1 MTELTTP
8 EPTSASTASA
18 STTSAFTTETT
29 GPPRASRRGFL
40 LGAGAVGAGLV
51 AAGSGAPSASAI
63 SANAT
68 SASAAPTRSRTRRGG
83 YVWLAGDHHLHSQY
97 SNDAMYRID
106 DQAARAVAGGL
117 DWMVV
122 TDHGNSSFAA
132 HSIAPQRRD
141 ILAARERHGAHLLIF
156 NGLEWNIP
164 GAEHTTFMMAPGAGE
179 ARELQKL
186 VERYDALVV
195 GARDGT
201 PENEAL
207 AIAALK
213 HIAATVRSGR
223 LADALVLPNHPARK
237 GIDSPAE
244 LRAWQD
250 AAPDIVIGF
259 EGAPGHQAAGL
270 PAPGMARGRG
280 LYDGGPG
287 QFSFPG
293 YPAESYRTWGGF
305 DWMTAT
311 VGGVWDSLL
320 SEGRR
325 WWITTTSDGH
335 QGCGDWVKNPV
346 DPLDQTGYDTVP
358 YNEDG
363 DTFQSTGVY
372 PPPVGAGRP
381 VAEYSSFPPGAYNK
395 TWVGAE
401 DFSHRAVMDAMRA
414 GRMWVCFGDLVAGL
428 DVQLRTKPGT
438 EHGAKAWG
446 GRRRATLGEELVVTA
461 GSEVELVV
469 TIELAQSVNYAGLLP
484 ELARVDLIRGAVT
497 GPSADP
503 DALYAPD
510 TRVVHSWDTAG
521 RSGSVTLTHSFV
533 AERDGYVRLRGTDG
547 RRSQPGYLGVDVDP
561 AGPAQDVPGEVNP
574 WDDLWFYT
582 NPVFL
587 TVR

>member
-1 MTELTTP
+1 MNAHP
-8 EPTSASTASA
+8 AAEPT
-18 STTSAFTTETT
+18 
-29 GPPRASRRGFL
+29 GPLDASRRGFL
-40 LGAGAVGAGLV
+40 LGAGAAGAGLV
-51 AAGSGAPSASAI
+51 AAGANAAPAS
-63 SANAT
+63 AT
-68 SASAAPTRSRTRRGG
+68 SASAGPAGPASTAGPGRSRSRRGG

-106 DQAARAVAGGL
+106 DQAVRAVAGGL

-122 TDHGNSSFAA
+122 TDHGNASFAA
-132 HSIAPQRRD
+132 HSITPQRQD
-141 ILAARERHGAHLLIF
+141 ILAARDRHRDDLLIF

-164 GAEHTTFMMAPGAGE
+164 GAEHTTFMMAPGA
-179 ARELQKL
+179 REPEVLQEL
-186 VERYDALVV
+186 VNRYDALVV

-207 AIAALK
+207 AIEALE

-250 AAPDIVIGF
+250 AAPDVVIGF

-280 LYDGGPG
+280 LYDGGRG
-287 QFSFPG
+287 TYSFPG
-293 YPAESYRTWGGF
+293 YPEESYRTWGGF

-346 DPLDQTGYDTVP
+346 DPLDQTGYDTIP
-358 YNEDG
+358 YNEAG
-363 DTFQSTGVY
+363 DTFQTTGVY

-381 VAEYSSFPPGAYNK
+381 VAEYSSFPPGVYNK
-395 TWVGAE
+395 TWVGAK

-414 GRMWVCFGDLVAGL
+414 GRMWVSFGDLIAGL
-428 DVQLRTKPGT
+428 DVRLEARTR
-438 EHGAKAWG
+438 G
-446 GRRRATLGEELVVTA
+446 GRRRATLGEELVVDA
-461 GSEVELVV
+461 GTQVRLVV
-469 TIELAQSVNYAGLLP
+469 TIDLAYGANYAGLVP
-484 ELARVDLIRGAVT
+484 ELARVDLIQGKVT
-497 GPSADP
+497 GPVTDP
-503 DALYAPD
+503 NTLYAPG
-510 TRVVHSWDTAG
+510 TKVVRSWDTDG
-521 RSGSVTLTHSFV
+521 RTGTATLTHTFV
-533 AERDGYVRLRGTDG
+533 AESDGYVRLRGTDG
-547 RRSQPGYLGVDVDP
+547 KRSQPGYLGADVDP
-561 AGPAQDVPGEVNP
+561 AGPAQDVLGGVDP
-574 WDDLWFYT
+574 WQDLWFYT

-587 TVR
+587 KIR

>member
-1 MTELTTP
+1 MNDHP
-8 EPTSASTASA
+8 SAAPTA
-18 STTSAFTTETT
+18 
-29 GPPRASRRGFL
+29 PPHASRRGFL

-51 AAGSGAPSASAI
+51 ATGVDATTT
-63 SANAT
+63 AT
-68 SASAAPTRSRTRRGG
+68 SASASPIRPRRGG

-106 DQAARAVAGGL
+106 DQATRAVAGGL
-117 DWMVV
+117 DWMVI
-122 TDHGNSSFAA
+122 TDHGNTSFAA

-141 ILAARERHGAHLLIF
+141 ILAARERHREDLLVF

-164 GAEHTTFMMAPGAGE
+164 GAEHTTFMMAPGSRE
-179 ARELQKL
+179 AEVLQEL
-186 VERYDALVV
+186 VNRYDALVV

-207 AIAALK
+207 ALAALK

-250 AAPDIVIGF
+250 AAPGIVIGF

-280 LYDGGPG
+280 LYDGGRG
-287 QFSFPG
+287 TYSFPG
-293 YPAESYRTWGGF
+293 YPEESYRTWGGF

-346 DPLDQTGYDTVP
+346 DPLDQTGYDNIP
-358 YNEDG
+358 YNDAG
-363 DTFQSTGVY
+363 DTFQTTGVY
-372 PPPVGAGRP
+372 PPPVGTGRP

-414 GRMWVCFGDLVAGL
+414 GRMWVSFGDLITGL
-428 DVQLRTKPGT
+428 DVRLEARSR
-438 EHGAKAWG
+438 G
-446 GRRRATLGEELVVTA
+446 GRRRATLGEELVVDA
-461 GSEVELVV
+461 GTEVRLVV
-469 TIELAQSVNYAGLLP
+469 TIDLADGVNYAGLVP
-484 ELARVDLIRGAVT
+484 ELARVDLIQGRVT
-497 GPSADP
+497 GPAADP
-503 DALYAPD
+503 DTLYAPD
-510 TRVVHSWDTAG
+510 TRVVHSWNTTG
-521 RSGSVTLTHSFV
+521 RTGKATLTYGFV
-533 AERDGYVRLRGTDG
+533 AEHDGYVRLRGTDG
-547 RRSQPGYLGVDVDP
+547 KRSQPGYLGADVDP
-561 AGPAQDVPGEVNP
+561 AGPAQDVLGGVDP
-574 WDDLWFYT
+574 WQDLWFYS
-582 NPVFL
+582 NPIF
-587 TVR
+587 VRVRERQGP

>member
-1 MTELTTP
+1 MNDRPSAEPTTP
-8 EPTSASTASA
+8 L
-18 STTSAFTTETT
+18 
-29 GPPRASRRGFL
+29 RASRRGFL

-51 AAGSGAPSASAI
+51 AAGVDATTASATTTP
-63 SANAT
+63 AT
-68 SASAAPTRSRTRRGG
+68 ASAGPDRPRRGR
-83 YVWLAGDHHLHSQY
+83 YVWLAGDHHLHSRY

-106 DQAARAVAGGL
+106 DQAARAVSGGL
-117 DWMVV
+117 DWIVI
-122 TDHGNSSFAA
+122 TDHGNESFAA

-141 ILAARERHGAHLLIF
+141 ILAARDRHREDLLIF

-164 GAEHTTFMMAPGAGE
+164 GAEHTTFMMAPGA
-179 ARELQKL
+179 REPEVLQEL
-186 VERYDALVV
+186 VTRYDALVV
-195 GARDGT
+195 DARDGT

-207 AIAALK
+207 AITALE

-250 AAPDIVIGF
+250 AAPDVVIGF

-280 LYDGGPG
+280 LYDGGRG
-287 QFSFPG
+287 TYSFPG
-293 YPAESYRTWGGF
+293 YPEESYRTWGGF

-346 DPLDQTGYDTVP
+346 DPLDQTGYDTIP
-358 YNEDG
+358 YNDEG
-363 DTFQSTGVY
+363 DTFQTTGVY

-414 GRMWVCFGDLVAGL
+414 GRMWVSFGDLVAGL
-428 DVQLRTKPGT
+428 DVQLEARSR
-438 EHGAKAWG
+438 G
-446 GRRRATLGEELVVTA
+446 GRRRRATLGEELVADA
-461 GSEVELVV
+461 GTEVRLTV
-469 TIELAQSVNYAGLLP
+469 TIDLADGVNYAGLVP
-484 ELARVDLIRGAVT
+484 ELARVDLIRGQVT
-497 GPSADP
+497 GPVQDP
-503 DALYAPD
+503 NTLYAPG
-510 TRVVHSWDTAG
+510 TRVARSWDTAG
-521 RSGSVTLTHSFV
+521 KTGTATLVHTFR
-533 AERDGYVRLRGTDG
+533 AEHDGYVRLRGTDG
-547 RRSQPGYLGVDVDP
+547 KRSQPGYLGADVDP

-574 WDDLWFYT
+574 WEDLWFYT
-582 NPVFL
+582 NPIFL
-587 TVR
+587 RVR

>member
-1 MTELTTP
+1 MNDHH
-8 EPTSASTASA
+8 AAGTA
-18 STTSAFTTETT
+18 
-29 GPPRASRRGFL
+29 GPLNASRRGFL
-40 LGAGAVGAGLV
+40 LGAGAAGAGLV
-51 AAGSGAPSASAI
+51 AAGT
-63 SANAT
+63 AT
-68 SASAAPTRSRTRRGG
+68 TASAAPGRSRPRRGG

-106 DQAARAVAGGL
+106 DQAVRAVTGGL

-122 TDHGNSSFAA
+122 TDHGNESFAA

-141 ILAARERHGAHLLIF
+141 ILAARERHGANLLIF

-179 ARELQKL
+179 AEALQEL
-186 VERYDALVV
+186 VDRYDALVV

-207 AIAALK
+207 AITALE

-250 AAPDIVIGF
+250 AAPGVVIGF

-287 QFSFPG
+287 TYSFPG
-293 YPAESYRTWGGF
+293 YPVESYRTWGGF

-346 DPLDQTGYDTVP
+346 DALDQTGYDSIP
-358 YNEDG
+358 FNDDG
-363 DTFQSTGVY
+363 DTFKTTGVY

-381 VAEYSSFPPGAYNK
+381 VTEYSSFPPGAYNK
-395 TWVGAE
+395 TWVGA
-401 DFSHRAVMDAMRA
+401 DNFSHRAVMDAMRA
-414 GRMWVCFGDLVAGL
+414 GRMWVCFGDLIAGL
-428 DVQLRTKPGT
+428 DIQLKVKGR
-438 EHGAKAWG
+438 G
-446 GRRRATLGEELVVTA
+446 GRRHRATLGEELVVTR
-461 GSEVELVV
+461 GTPVEL
-469 TIELAQSVNYAGLLP
+469 TIAIDLAQGVNHAGLLP

-497 GPSADP
+497 GPAADP
-503 DALYAPD
+503 DTLYAPG
-510 TRVVHSWDTAG
+510 TRVVRSWDTSG
-521 RSGSVTLTHSFV
+521 RSGSVELSSTFV
-533 AERDGYVRLRGTDG
+533 AEQDGYVRVRGTDG
-547 RRSQPGYLGVDVDP
+547 KRSQAGFLGADVDP
-561 AGPAQDVPGEVNP
+561 AGPAQDVPGEVDP
-574 WDDLWFYT
+574 WDDLWFYS

-587 TVR
+587 RVS

>member
-1 MTELTTP
+1 MNEHATTDAAAP
-8 EPTSASTASA
+8 LSAAPLS
-18 STTSAFTTETT
+18 
-29 GPPRASRRGFL
+29 PSRRGFL

-51 AAGSGAPSASAI
+51 ASGAAA
-63 SANAT
+63 AGAT
-68 SASAAPTRSRTRRGG
+68 TASAATASATPDRTRVRKGG

-106 DQAARAVAGGL
+106 DQAARAIAGGL
-117 DWMVV
+117 DWIVV
-122 TDHGNSSFAA
+122 TDHGNQSFAA
-132 HSIAPQRRD
+132 HSIAPQRAD
-141 ILAARERHGAHLLIF
+141 ILAARERHGADLLVF

-164 GAEHTTFMMAPGAGE
+164 GAEHTTFMMAPGSRE
-179 ARELQKL
+179 AEVLQEL
-186 VERYDALVV
+186 VNRYDALVV

-207 AIAALK
+207 AVAALK

-287 QFSFPG
+287 TYSFPG
-293 YPAESYRTWGGF
+293 YPEESYRTWGGF

-346 DPLDQTGYDTVP
+346 DPLDQTGYDTIP

-363 DTFQSTGVY
+363 DTFQTTGVY

-395 TWVGAE
+395 TWVGAK
-401 DFSHRAVMDAMRA
+401 DFSYRAVMDAMRA
-414 GRMWVCFGDLVAGL
+414 GRMWVSFGDLVAGL
-428 DVQLRTKPGT
+428 DVQLRSR
-438 EHGAKAWG
+438 ARG
-446 GRRRATLGEELVVTA
+446 GHRRRATLGEELVVEA
-461 GSEVELVV
+461 GTEVELTV
-469 TIELAQSVNYAGLLP
+469 TVDLAESVNYAGLLP
-484 ELARVDLIRGAVT
+484 ELARVDLIRGRVT
-497 GPSADP
+497 GPSEDR

-510 TRVVHSWDTAG
+510 TKVIHSWDTAG
-521 RSGSVTLTHSFV
+521 RSGSVTLTRSFV
-533 AERDGYVRLRGTDG
+533 AEHDGYVRLRGTDG
-547 RRSQPGYLGVDVDP
+547 KRSQPGYLGADVDP
-561 AGPAQDVPGEVNP
+561 AGPAQDVPGAVNP
-574 WDDLWFYT
+574 WEDLWFYT
-582 NPVFL
+582 NPIFL
-587 TVR
+587 KVR

>member
-1 MTELTTP
+1 MNAHP
-8 EPTSASTASA
+8 AVEPA
-18 STTSAFTTETT
+18 
-29 GPPRASRRGFL
+29 GPLNASRRGFL
-40 LGAGAVGAGLV
+40 LGAGAAGAGLV
-51 AAGSGAPSASAI
+51 AGANAAPAGATP
-63 SANAT
+63 ANAT
-68 SASAAPTRSRTRRGG
+68 TRPAPSRPRRGG
-83 YVWLAGDHHLHSQY
+83 YVWLAGDHHLHSRY

-117 DWMVV
+117 DWMVI
-122 TDHGNSSFAA
+122 TDHGNTSFAA
-132 HSIAPQRRD
+132 HSIAPQHRD
-141 ILAARERHGAHLLIF
+141 ILAARQRHREELLIF

-179 ARELQKL
+179 PKVLQEL
-186 VERYDALVV
+186 VNRYDALVV

-207 AIAALK
+207 ALTALE

-280 LYDGGPG
+280 LYDGGRG
-287 QFSFPG
+287 TYSFPG
-293 YPAESYRTWGGF
+293 YPEESYRTWGGF

-346 DPLDQTGYDTVP
+346 DPLDQTGYDTIP
-358 YNEDG
+358 YNEAG
-363 DTFQSTGVY
+363 DTFQTTGVY

-395 TWVGAE
+395 TWVGAV

-414 GRMWVCFGDLVAGL
+414 GRMWVSFGDLIAGL
-428 DVQLRTKPGT
+428 DVRLEGRA
-438 EHGAKAWG
+438 HGG
-446 GRRRATLGEELVVTA
+446 RRRRATLGEELVVAA
-461 GSEVELVV
+461 GTEVRLIV
-469 TIELAQSVNYAGLLP
+469 TIDLADGANYAGLVP
-484 ELARVDLIRGAVT
+484 ELARVDLVQGQVT
-497 GPSADP
+497 GPVEDRNT
-503 DALYAPD
+503 LYAPG
-510 TRVVHSWDTAG
+510 TKVVRSWDTAG
-521 RSGSVTLTHSFV
+521 RTGTATLTHTFV
-533 AERDGYVRLRGTDG
+533 AEHDGYVRLRGTDG
-547 RRSQPGYLGVDVDP
+547 KRSQPGYLGADVDP
-561 AGPAQDVPGEVNP
+561 AGPAQDVLGGVDP
-574 WDDLWFYT
+574 WQDLWFYT
-582 NPVFL
+582 NPVFVK
-587 TVR
+587 VR

>member
-1 MTELTTP
+1 VTELATEPTP
-8 EPTSASTASA
+8 EPTPEPAPAIA
-18 STTSAFTTETT
+18 T
-29 GPPRASRRGFL
+29 GPLRPSRRGFL

-51 AAGSGAPSASAI
+51 ATGAG
-63 SANAT
+63 AT
-68 SASAAPTRSRTRRGG
+68 AASAAPDRSHARTRARRGG

-106 DQAARAVAGGL
+106 DQATRAIDGGL
-117 DWMVV
+117 DWIVI
-122 TDHGNSSFAA
+122 TDHGNEAFAA
-132 HSIAPQRRD
+132 HSIAPQRAD
-141 ILAARERHGAHLLIF
+141 ILAARERHGANLLIF

-179 ARELQKL
+179 PRALQEL
-186 VERYDALVV
+186 VDRYDALVV

-201 PENEAL
+201 AENEAL
-207 AIAALK
+207 ALAALR

-250 AAPDIVIGF
+250 AAPDVVIGF

-287 QFSFPG
+287 QYSFPG
-293 YPAESYRTWGGF
+293 YPEESYRTWGGF

-346 DPLDQTGYDTVP
+346 DPLDQTGYDKIP

-363 DTFQSTGVY
+363 DTFQTTGVY

-381 VAEYSSFPPGAYNK
+381 VVEYSSFPPGAYNK

-401 DFSHRAVMDAMRA
+401 NYSHRAVMDAMRA

-428 DVQLRTKPGT
+428 DVRL
-438 EHGAKAWG
+438 GAKGRGAS
-446 GRRRATLGEELVVTA
+446 RRRATLGEELVVAA
-461 GSEVELVV
+461 GTEVELTV
-469 TIELAQSVNYAGLLP
+469 TVDLADSVNYAGLLP
-484 ELARVDLIRGAVT
+484 ELARVDLIRGRMT
-497 GPSADP
+497 GPSEDP

-521 RSGSVTLTHSFV
+521 RSGSVTLTHSLV
-533 AERDGYVRLRGTDG
+533 AEHDGYVRLRGTDG
-547 RRSQPGYLGVDVDP
+547 KRSQPGYLGADVDP
-561 AGPAQDVPGEVNP
+561 AGPALDVLGGVNP

-582 NPVFL
+582 NPIFL
-587 TVR
+587 KVR